1 MPQYINKSKIP
12 EEYQEVEYIES
23 TGTQYIDIG
32 YAPKF
37 DDSIKITLMPLQT
50 LVDLAFFGVYDGPA
64 QACELGQVGYG
75 FRGNVGE
82 ENAPR
87 VVVGQKFTFRYINGK
102 WSYNG
107 QEFGD
112 AQSANASN
120 SALLFG
126 RYYANGATK
135 LNKARVYRVE
145 IANNNNV
152 RVRDLVPCYRKSD
165 NVIGLYD
172 RANNAFYANAGTG
185 TFLKGADVKRAV
197 KDKAQVKTIYGNSVA
212 ENQLV
217 PNDKIEQVITF
228 ETTDTNPKPIV
239 NIDFIVGHK
248 YLITCEQSATLSSN
262 TRNTFTIGTNYE
274 TTQSNANLQKGI
286 RKWIYTHSGDGTA
299 LYIWCHSPNIQVS
312 FTNFNIIDLN
322 Q

>member
-1 MPQYINKSKIP
+1 MAIYKGNKEIVGLYKGPTEIIKRYKGSNLIYNVFKWLPYSYEHIYNSLVPQYINKSNIP

-23 TGTQYIDIG
+23 TGTQYINIG

-75 FRGNVGE
+75 FRGNVSE

-87 VVVGQKFTFRYINGK
+87 VVVGQKFTFRYANGK

-112 AQSANASN
+112 TQSANASN

-126 RYYANGATK
+126 RYYDNGATK

-145 IANNNNV
+145 ITTNNDV

-172 RANNAFYANAGTG
+172 KVNNAFYANAGTG
-185 TFLKGADVKRAV
+185 TFLKGADVKRTV
-197 KDKAQVKTIYGNSVA
+197 KEKAQVNTIYGNSVV
-212 ENQLV
+212 ENQL
-217 PNDKIEQVITF
+217 IT
-228 ETTDTNPKPIV
+228 ESGPHPC
-239 NIDFIVGHK
+239 
-248 YLITCEQSATLSSN
+248 YQS
-262 TRNTFTIGTNYE
+262 
-274 TTQSNANLQKGI
+274 
-286 RKWIYTHSGDGTA
+286 
-299 LYIWCHSPNIQVS
+299 
-312 FTNFNIIDLN
+312 
-322 Q
+322 